1 MDDLA
6 ARRVILA
13 TPAGAAPPR
22 ESDAIRCCDGRPC
35 HWRFDPE
42 GEDTRRSARSHR
54 AQIKKQSTKVA
65 LILGSP
71 HPKMAGMLTDAPTR
85 AADFV
90 CFLALRFILLSG
102 FTLDGFGRSR
112 GDHAA
117 LDVQRFADDE
127 A

>member
-1 MDDLA
+1 MA
-6 ARRVILA
+6 A
-13 TPAGAAPPR
+13 
-22 ESDAIRCCDGRPC
+22 
-35 HWRFDPE
+35 
-42 GEDTRRSARSHR
+42 
-54 AQIKKQSTKVA
+54 
-65 LILGSP
+65 
-71 HPKMAGMLTDAPTR
+71 MLTDAPTR

-117 LDVQRFADDE
+117 LDVQRFAHDE